1 MAGENRE
8 KRNDLAVKLQK
19 EPYKFGFFH
28 ALRLIECAYSDK
40 PLIGQS
46 KRPADDPV
54 RFAQEVTLA
63 FEPSTISQYVPA
75 KAGKAARLKEYFF
88 GLFGP
93 NGPMPL
99 HITEYV
105 KSRMHNNH
113 DNTQAHFA
121 DIFHHRMISLF
132 YRARANTEPTFNFD
146 RPLNDRFSNYTGS
159 LLGIGDST
167 LLQRDAMPDLAKLHY
182 AGHLAHHAK
191 NADGLKAIITDFFK
205 LPVNLQQFVGEW
217 LEIQSSDLTRLGRSP
232 RTCTLGMSTVLG
244 SRVWGCQNKFRL
256 VFGPLTMQQY
266 ESLLPSGERLEKLKA
281 IVRNYIGHELQWDIN
296 LILKSEEIKGV
307 RLGGGE
313 RLGWSS
319 WLGLRTS
326 LKDAD
331 ALVLNPLKN
340 T

>member
-1 MAGENRE
+1 MAGKSRE
-8 KRNDLAVKLQK
+8 KRNNLAVKLR
-19 EPYKFGFFH
+19 EESYKFGFFH

-54 RFAQEVTLA
+54 RFAQEITLA
-63 FEPSTISQYVPA
+63 FEPSTISQYIPA
-75 KAGKAARLKEYFF
+75 KAGKAARLTEYFF

-105 KSRMHNNH
+105 RGRIHNNH
-113 DNTQAHFA
+113 DITLARFA

-132 YRARANTEPTFNFD
+132 YRARADTEPTFNFD
-146 RPLNDRFSNYTGS
+146 RPGNDRFSNYTGS
-159 LLGIGDST
+159 LLGIGDSA

-205 LPVNLQQFVGEW
+205 LPVNLKQFVGEW
-217 LEIQSSDLTRLGRSP
+217 LEIQNSDLTRLGASP
-232 RTCTLGMSTVLG
+232 RTSTLGLSTVLG

-256 VFGPLTMQQY
+256 VFGPLTLEQY
-266 ESLLPSGERLEKLKA
+266 ESLLPSGKRLDKLIA
-281 IVRNYIGHELQWDIN
+281 IVKNYIGNEFVWDVN
-296 LILKSEEIKGV
+296 LILRSEEIKGV
-307 RLGGGE
+307 RLGGTE

-326 LKDAD
+326 LKDAEP
-331 ALVLNPLKN
+331 LVIKPLKN
-340 T
+340 A

>member
-1 MAGENRE
+1 MAGESRE
-8 KRNDLAVKLQK
+8 KRDNLDLKLRE

-40 PLIGQS
+40 PLIGRS
-46 KRPADDPV
+46 KRPSDDPV

-75 KAGKAARLKEYFF
+75 KAGKAARLTEYFF

-105 KSRMHNNH
+105 KGRIHNNY
-113 DNTQAHFA
+113 DNTLARFA

-146 RPLNDRFSNYTGS
+146 RPGNDRFSNYTGS
-159 LLGIGDST
+159 LFGIGDST

-182 AGHLAHHAK
+182 AGYLAHHAK

-205 LPVNLQQFVGEW
+205 LPVNLKQFIGEW
-217 LEIQSSDLTRLGRSP
+217 LEIQNSDLTRLGSSP
-232 RTCTLGMSTVLG
+232 RTSTLGHSAVLG

-256 VFGPLTMQQY
+256 VFGPLTLEQY
-266 ESLLPSGERLEKLKA
+266 ESLLPSGKRLDKLIA
-281 IVRNYIGHELQWDIN
+281 IVRNYIGNELVWDIN
-296 LILKSEEIKGV
+296 LILRSEEVKGV
-307 RLGGGE
+307 KLGGTE
-313 RLGWSS
+313 RLGWTS

-331 ALVLNPLKN
+331 SLLLNPLKN
-340 T
+340 A